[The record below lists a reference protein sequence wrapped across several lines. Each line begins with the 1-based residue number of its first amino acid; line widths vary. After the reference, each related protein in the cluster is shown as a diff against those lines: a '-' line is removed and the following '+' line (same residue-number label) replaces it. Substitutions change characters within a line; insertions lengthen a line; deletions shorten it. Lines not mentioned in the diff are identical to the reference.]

1 MSKVF
6 NSPHDALADIPDG
19 ATIMI
24 GGWAS
29 SGVPRNLI
37 TTLRDHGVENL
48 TIIANSPD
56 RGKFVGINTLVE
68 NSQVKRIICSIV
80 FPDTPADLAMAS
92 GEIEIELV
100 PQGTIA
106 ERIRAAG
113 CGLGGFYTPTG
124 VGTIVA
130 TNKESR
136 VIDGRDYL
144 LEHPLKA
151 DFSLIRAYK
160 ADKFGNLSYRGV
172 MRNFNT
178 VMAMAADVTIV
189 QVQEIVEP
197 GELDPNIIATPQIF
211 IDRIVRIPE
220 REIM

>member
-1 MSKVF
+1 
-6 NSPHDALADIPDG
+6 
-19 ATIMI
+19 
-24 GGWAS
+24 
-29 SGVPRNLI
+29 
-37 TTLRDHGVENL
+37 
-48 TIIANSPD
+48 
-56 RGKFVGINTLVE
+56 
-68 NSQVKRIICSIV
+68 
-80 FPDTPADLAMAS
+80 MAS

-136 VIDGRDYL
+136 IIDGREYL
-144 LEHPLKA
+144 LELPLKA
-151 DFSLIRAYK
+151 DYALIRAYK

-172 MRNFNT
+172 MRNFNA
-178 VMAMAADVTIV
+178 VMAMAAGVTIV

-211 IDRIVRIPE
+211 VDRIVRIPKG
-220 REIM
+220 EIM